1 MEDDGTVNYSK
12 EPSSSSTT
20 TTKNKQPSTYPQS
33 SSKIR
38 GTKDGFDSDSEA
50 PMVDLGEDTQEATT
64 AARTNNNYGSL
75 KELTTSIQ
83 RPTWTK
89 LDFKGGSVVDERR
102 MQQMNKKTDDDDTIS
117 SDGEGGSSVGGGKSL
132 QELLPKRATWT
143 KLDFKGVPVEDERRT
158 KKQSGNSSS
167 GSSFN
172 QGGYSS
178 LKTLLP
184 TRTITWHKNQV
195 LSSGSAP
202 TLSQVSRGLRE
213 ERQQAMKDEV
223 LASISAEGTNNDDK
237 EDGEE
242 GGVAAEEDD
251 SIGGGGEDVKAYQN
265 LKDLLPQRKVTWR
278 TTK

>member
-12 EPSSSSTT
+12 EPSSSSGTT
-20 TTKNKQPSTYPQS
+20 TAKNNQPSYPQS

-38 GTKDGFDSDSEA
+38 GTKDGFDSDSELA
-50 PMVDLGEDTQEATT
+50 PLVDLGEDTQEATT

-102 MQQMNKKTDDDDTIS
+102 MQMMNKKTDDDTIS
-117 SDGEGGSSVGGGKSL
+117 TEVGSGSIGGGGGKSL

-158 KKQSGNSSS
+158 KKQSGSSSS
-167 GSSFN
+167 GSSSTFN

-223 LASISAEGTNNDDK
+223 LASISNEDTDDD
-237 EDGEE
+237 EDEGEE
-242 GGVAAEEDD
+242 D
-251 SIGGGGEDVKAYQN
+251 SIGEEEEEEEVKAYQN

>member
-12 EPSSSSTT
+12 EPSSSSGTT
-20 TTKNKQPSTYPQS
+20 TAKNNQPSYPQS

-38 GTKDGFDSDSEA
+38 GTKDGFDSDSELA

-102 MQQMNKKTDDDDTIS
+102 MQMMNKKTDDDTIS
-117 SDGEGGSSVGGGKSL
+117 TDGGSGSIGGGGGKSL

-158 KKQSGNSSS
+158 KKQSGSSSS
-167 GSSFN
+167 GSSSTFN

-223 LASISAEGTNNDDK
+223 LASISAESTDDD
-237 EDGEE
+237 EDEGEE
-242 GGVAAEEDD
+242 D
-251 SIGGGGEDVKAYQN
+251 SIGEEEEEEEEVKAYQN

>member
-12 EPSSSSTT
+12 EPSSSSSTT
-20 TTKNKQPSTYPQS
+20 TAKNNQPSYPQS

-38 GTKDGFDSDSEA
+38 GTKDGFDSDSELA
-50 PMVDLGEDTQEATT
+50 PLVDLGEDTQEATT

-102 MQQMNKKTDDDDTIS
+102 MQMMNKKTDDDIIS
-117 SDGEGGSSVGGGKSL
+117 SDGGSGSIGGGGGKSL

-158 KKQSGNSSS
+158 KKQSGSSSS
-167 GSSFN
+167 GSSSTFN

-223 LASISAEGTNNDDK
+223 LASISNEGTDYD
-237 EDGEE
+237 EDEGEE
-242 GGVAAEEDD
+242 D
-251 SIGGGGEDVKAYQN
+251 SIGEEEEEEVKAYQN

>member
-12 EPSSSSTT
+12 EPSSSSGTT
-20 TTKNKQPSTYPQS
+20 TAKNNQPSYYPQS

-38 GTKDGFDSDSEA
+38 GTKDGFDSDSELA
-50 PMVDLGEDTQEATT
+50 PLVDLGEDTQAATT
-64 AARTNNNYGSL
+64 VARTNNNYGSL

-102 MQQMNKKTDDDDTIS
+102 MQMMNKKTDDDTIS
-117 SDGEGGSSVGGGKSL
+117 TDGGGGSVGEGGGGKSL

-158 KKQSGNSSS
+158 KKQSSGSSS

-223 LASISAEGTNNDDK
+223 LASISAESTDDD
-237 EDGEE
+237 EDVGEE
-242 GGVAAEEDD
+242 D
-251 SIGGGGEDVKAYQN
+251 SIGGEEEEEVKAYQN

>member
-12 EPSSSSTT
+12 EPSSSSSTT
-20 TTKNKQPSTYPQS
+20 TAKNNQPSYPQS

-38 GTKDGFDSDSEA
+38 GTKDGFDSDSELA
-50 PMVDLGEDTQEATT
+50 PLVDLGEDTQEATT

-102 MQQMNKKTDDDDTIS
+102 MQMMNKKTDDDTIS
-117 SDGEGGSSVGGGKSL
+117 TEVGSGSIGGGGGKSL

-158 KKQSGNSSS
+158 KKQSGSSSS
-167 GSSFN
+167 GSSSTFN

-223 LASISAEGTNNDDK
+223 LASISAESTDDD
-237 EDGEE
+237 EDEGEE
-242 GGVAAEEDD
+242 D
-251 SIGGGGEDVKAYQN
+251 SIGEEEEVKAYQN